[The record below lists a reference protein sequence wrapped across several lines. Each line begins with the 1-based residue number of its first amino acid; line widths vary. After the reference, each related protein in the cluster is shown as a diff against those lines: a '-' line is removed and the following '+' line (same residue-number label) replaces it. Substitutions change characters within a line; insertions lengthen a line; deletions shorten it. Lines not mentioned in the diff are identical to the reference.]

1 MGAGKVFKKV
11 YDEFS
16 QRRLPAWKD
25 FGHYAP
31 PIMRPG
37 EYMGYV
43 GGRAAADFMSDA
55 TRNKVW
61 RLNAFQAQTRDLGEY
76 IGKQVG
82 LNKRDSMLAGVALT
96 NVVELSSGNIDIR
109 NLDEAG
115 RPKGYRSIFPEEYEA
130 IDPKTGELVVEKNFL
145 KSQNPVA
152 EMGARYF
159 LGRTGSVLPWDQF
172 KLERPDITP
181 EEYARYMAKHRDR
194 TLFGVENAN
203 RTKTGLAGAA
213 IGGAVAALTKKGSP
227 LLIGAAGGVMAP
239 GTANIV
245 SELGIVQG
253 TRESLDDPVGE
264 LRVFGYRVPIARVA
278 GAVALAAG
286 LGVGGKK
293 LMDSGLLKRQGPLE
307 KAYDATAPAGKLW
320 DNAADDIPVDPS
332 TVGDL
337 KTVAK
342 RLGKNY
348 PSYWDKMQAPDNAP
362 PPWIDPRKFGPDGK
376 PLPPKR
382 RGA

>member
-1 MGAGKVFKKV
+1 MPAGKVFKETF
-11 YDEFS
+11 DQFS
-16 QRRLPAWKD
+16 QKRLPAWKD

-31 PIMRPG
+31 PIFRPG
-37 EYMGYV
+37 EFMGYV
-43 GGRAAADFMSDA
+43 GGRTAADFVSDA
-55 TRNKVW
+55 TRNHIW
-61 RLNAFQAQTRDLGEY
+61 RLNALQAQTRDIGEAV
-76 IGKQVG
+76 GKRVG
-82 LNKRDSMLAGVALT
+82 LSKRDSMLAGVALT
-96 NVVELSSGNIDIR
+96 NVVELSSGNIDLR

-145 KSQNPVA
+145 KSQNPIA

-159 LGRTGSVLPWDQF
+159 LGQTGSVLPWDQF
-172 KLERPDITP
+172 KLERPDVTP

-194 TLFGVENAN
+194 TLFGLENAN
-203 RTKTGLAGAA
+203 RAKTGLAGAA

-227 LLIGAAGGVMAP
+227 LLVGAAGGVMAP
-239 GTANIV
+239 GTANIA

-253 TRESLDDPVGE
+253 TRESFDDPVGE
-264 LRVFGYRVPIARVA
+264 LRVFGYRMPIARVA

-293 LMDSGLLKRQGPLE
+293 LMDSGLLKRPSPLE
-307 KAYDATAPAGKLW
+307 QAYDTTAPAGKLW
-320 DNAADDIPVDPS
+320 DDAVDPDVVPEA

-337 KTVAK
+337 KTVA
-342 RLGKNY
+342 RQLGKDY
-348 PSYWDKMQAPDNAP
+348 PSYWDKMQTPDDAP

-382 RGA
+382 RGT